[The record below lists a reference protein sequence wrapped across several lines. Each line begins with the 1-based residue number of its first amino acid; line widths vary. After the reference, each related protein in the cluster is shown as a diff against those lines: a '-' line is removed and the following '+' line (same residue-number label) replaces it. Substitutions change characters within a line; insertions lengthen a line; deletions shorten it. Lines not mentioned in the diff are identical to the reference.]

1 MSASPVTL
9 VGNLTADPKLDY
21 LASGVAKLS
30 FSIACNHYWQDQSGE
45 KQEKVSYFNIVAW
58 RNLAEDSGN
67 VLSKGVRVVITG
79 RLEQRSWD
87 DKETGQ
93 KRSTVEVLADNIGV
107 ATANIDSFTRKQPSG
122 DRVSTAPKA
131 TAPVR
136 KAPAR
141 PTAQIIAEEEEPF

>member
-30 FSIACNHYWQDQSGE
+30 FSIACNHYWQDQAGE

-79 RLEQRSWD
+79 RLEQRSYD
-87 DKETGQ
+87 DKEGKSRSVVELVADEIAVSVRSLESVEWKARASADAGATNTRRSAPQ
-93 KRSTVEVLADNIGV
+93 QAKRA
-107 ATANIDSFTRKQPSG
+107 
-122 DRVSTAPKA
+122 VSN
-131 TAPVR
+131 
-136 KAPAR
+136 
-141 PTAQIIAEEEEPF
+141 EEPF

>member
-107 ATANIDSFTRKQPSG
+107 ATSNIDSFTRKQTSG
-122 DRVSTAPKA
+122 DRVATAPKA

-136 KAPAR
+136 KAPVK
-141 PTAQIIAEEEEPF
+141 PAQQILAEEEEPF